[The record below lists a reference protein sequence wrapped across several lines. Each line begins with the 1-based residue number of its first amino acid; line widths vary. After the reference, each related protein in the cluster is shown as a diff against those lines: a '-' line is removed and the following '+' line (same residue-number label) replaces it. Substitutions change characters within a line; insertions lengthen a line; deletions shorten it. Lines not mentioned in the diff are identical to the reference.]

1 MVLELNLKS
10 LSAKIK
16 GRVGDGSGDI
26 GDVSGDSSPENSSGA
41 ARPQRRKSDI
51 VSALAGETSISHSDL
66 KPYLPTELIGGSIPF
81 IPGMEDEAVWNAA
94 SQACAT
100 EKVHYTYTVE
110 ANKIWYLACPSS
122 ALASSPD
129 SWCPLAAALPGN
141 SEYWD
146 RETVYM
152 YEQEGV
158 AAALRWDH
166 ETNRLQI
173 YLGASR
179 TILPR
184 IQSMEAN
191 FVTINPQ
198 VAQVVPWKNRQ
209 LMSEKLSRAAA
220 RMLLISG
227 IVVSLALLSFMGGQY
242 IMLGFIDRKLENVK
256 NASESASLDIMMK
269 ASQSTQSE
277 VLKGIIRLQELLDDL
292 SKIDGT
298 LVKYQVKQGGAL
310 EWEALVPAAYSTGVM
325 SVRGQAQ
332 PGIEPDGRIRLKGTQ

>member
-1 MVLELNLKS
+1 MVLDLKNLS
-10 LSAKIK
+10 GKIK
-16 GRVGDGSGDI
+16 KGAPGAGSELLSDPVAPDPKQARLKPGLASRI
-26 GDVSGDSSPENSSGA
+26 SGEADLFVA
-41 ARPQRRKSDI
+41 
-51 VSALAGETSISHSDL
+51 DL
-66 KPYLPTELIGGSIPF
+66 KPYLPSELIGGSIPF
-81 IPGMEDEAVWNAA
+81 IAGTEEEAVWNAA

-100 EKVHYTYTVE
+100 EKVHYVYTVE
-110 ANKIWYLACPSS
+110 DNKIWYLACPSS

-152 YEQEGV
+152 YEQEGI

-198 VAQVVPWKNRQ
+198 VAQIVPWRNRQ
-209 LMSEKLSRAAA
+209 LMTERLSRATA
-220 RMLLISG
+220 RMLLVSG
-227 IVVSLALLSFMGGQY
+227 VLTSIVLLTIMGAQY
-242 IMLGFIDRKLENVK
+242 VMTTLVDRKLESVREASE
-256 NASESASLDIMMK
+256 NASMDIMMK
-269 ASQSTQSE
+269 AGQSTQSE

-298 LVKYQVKQGGAL
+298 LVKYQVKQGGAV
-310 EWEALVPAAYSTGVM
+310 EWEALVAAAYSTGVM
-325 SVRGQAQ
+325 SVRGAAQ
-332 PGIEPDGRIRLKGTQ
+332 PGIEPDGRIRIKGTQ